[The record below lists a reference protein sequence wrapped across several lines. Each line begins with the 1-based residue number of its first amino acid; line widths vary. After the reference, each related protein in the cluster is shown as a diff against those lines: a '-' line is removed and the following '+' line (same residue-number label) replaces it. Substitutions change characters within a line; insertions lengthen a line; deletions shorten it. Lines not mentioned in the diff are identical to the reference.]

1 MLTKARANP
10 DVFFPQNEDCC
21 PFVRTN
27 LSPFWLYA
35 AEHERGRSTGFIH
48 TSATGF
54 PSTLT
59 LFYSTKL
66 LTQSTG
72 NRESPLFQYTLS

>member
-21 PFVRTN
+21 PFVCTN
-27 LSPFWLYA
+27 LSPFQLCT
-35 AEHERGRSTGFIH
+35 AEHEPGRDTGFIH

-54 PSTLT
+54 PSLLM
-59 LFYSTKL
+59 LFHSTKL
-66 LTQSTG
+66 PDTVSISNL
-72 NRESPLFQYTLS
+72 ESSLFHD